1 MPMRERRTSPLSC
14 ILHSHTQMAFTLF
27 GYLIDFI
34 IDLCP
39 KKALGVRATAELYG
53 SGVLEGSEYS
63 YFQSEQG
70 VLHVMRL
77 AVRAAACLCG

>member
-1 MPMRERRTSPLSC
+1 MQKWRTSPLSC
-14 ILHSHTQMAFTLF
+14 VLHSPTQMAFTLF

-34 IDLCP
+34 IDMCP
-39 KKALGVRATAELYG
+39 KKALRVRATAELYG

-70 VLHVMRL
+70 ALHVMRL
-77 AVRAAACLCG
+77 AVRATACLCG